1 MRKSTSFTRLATRW
15 LLIGGAL
22 AALSSTRIAQAQ
34 QKHEERVQN
43 EIFDDDLLNADL
55 GAPFGVQVFP
65 RLRGAHVL
73 LIRPRTSFVP
83 ELLKSIEHI

>member
-15 LLIGGAL
+15 VLIGATL
-22 AALSSTRIAQAQ
+22 AAFTSTRTAQAQ
-34 QKHEERVQN
+34 NEHEDRVQN
-43 EIFDDDLLNADL
+43 EVFDDDLLNADL

-83 ELLKSIEHI
+83 ELYKSIEHI